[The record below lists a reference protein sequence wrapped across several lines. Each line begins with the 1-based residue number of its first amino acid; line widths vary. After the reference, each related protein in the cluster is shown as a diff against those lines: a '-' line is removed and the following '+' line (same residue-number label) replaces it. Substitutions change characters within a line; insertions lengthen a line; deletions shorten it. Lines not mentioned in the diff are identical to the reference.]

1 MPPKQPLP
9 DDSDDDTLVFVLR
22 VAPDA
27 GWAEVEHVNTARI
40 SRHSALKS
48 ALDRVV
54 QIVQGG
60 APDSEDTLWH

>member
-22 VAPDA
+22 VAPDS

-40 SRHSALKS
+40 SRHSVLKS